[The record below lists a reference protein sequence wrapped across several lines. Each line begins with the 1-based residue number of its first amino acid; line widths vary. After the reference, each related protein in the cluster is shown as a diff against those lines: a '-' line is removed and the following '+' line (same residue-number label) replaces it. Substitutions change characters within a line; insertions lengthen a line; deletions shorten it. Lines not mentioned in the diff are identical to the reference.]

1 MTKEGLMNSYVCS
14 PLKKNQKASS
24 CQYNKNSSYS
34 AAERAWCTLSNE
46 MQETYKASS
55 YVAVAKIFE
64 LEPRI
69 VENNNDILELLIQ
82 TDAKGKKVMYEI
94 Y

>member
-14 PLKKNQKASS
+14 PLKKKIKKLRPVNII
-24 CQYNKNSSYS
+24 KNSSYS

-82 TDAKGKKVMYEI
+82 TDAKGKKR
-94 Y
+94 